1 MKKISKGLIYMLN
14 ELLKVKNISKSFGN
28 KVVLNNLSLNIN
40 KGDIVALIGPNG
52 SGKTTLIRTI
62 LNLYNDNSGSITIL
76 NKDVRKDFEEIGSFI
91 GLMIEES
98 GIYEL
103 LTAEEYLAFI
113 LGIISNFSKNEIKE
127 KAAEILKKVNLYDK
141 RNDKIKTFSKGMIQ
155 RLVFARAIIN
165 KPTLLILDEPF
176 DGIDIEAKIQLLN
189 IIKQEKEQM
198 GILITSHNLK
208 ELEDICTRIAIIKH
222 GEILLDDTTEGI
234 RNRNNLYSKLKLQFD
249 PIYTEE
255 DIKKIFGV
263 VNYNPTNNL
272 FEISVGNKSE
282 KERIL
287 EKLQNSRLKLLDLC
301 EEKVSLEQLYLD
313 IINK

>member
-1 MKKISKGLIYMLN
+1 M
-14 ELLKVKNISKSFGN
+14 
-28 KVVLNNLSLNIN
+28 NNLSLNIN

-62 LNLYNDNSGSITIL
+62 LNLYNEDSGSITIL
-76 NKDVRKDFEEIGSFI
+76 SKDVRKNFEEIGPFI

-98 GIYEL
+98 GVYEL

-113 LGIISNFSKNEIKE
+113 LGLISNCSKNEIKE
-127 KAAEILKKVNLYDK
+127 KIAEVLKKVNLYDK

-155 RLVFARAIIN
+155 RLAFARAIIN
-165 KPTLLILDEPF
+165 KPALLILDEPF

-222 GEILLDDTTEGI
+222 GEILLDDTTEVI

-249 PIYTEE
+249 TIYSEE
-255 DIKKIFGV
+255 DIKKILGV
-263 VNYNPTNNL
+263 GNYNPTDNL
-272 FEISVGNKSE
+272 FEISIGNKKE

-287 EKLQNSRLKLLDLC
+287 EKLQNSKLKLIDLC
-301 EEKVSLEQLYLD
+301 EEKVSLEQLYLN